1 MIGQRLYL
9 ALAIGL
15 ASVPVAAQTASPGVA
30 GEPVFAEHRLTLQLS
45 DKSPDKEALV
55 LSVAANVLK
64 AYGPDKV
71 AIEVVAFGPGVD
83 LLSAD
88 NPNKALIESLIVQG
102 VRFDVCMNTVDTIE
116 RKTGKPFPLNPHAQK
131 VVAGVERII
140 TLAEHGYV
148 TVRP

>member
-1 MIGQRLYL
+1 MIGARLYL
-9 ALAIGL
+9 AFVLCFAA
-15 ASVPVAAQTASPGVA
+15 ASASAQTAAPGVA
-30 GEPVFAEHRLTLQLS
+30 GEPAFAEHRLTLQLS
-45 DKSPDKEALV
+45 ENNAEKESLV
-55 LSVAANVLK
+55 LSVAANVLN

-83 LLSAD
+83 LLRAD
-88 NPNKALIESLIVQG
+88 NSNKALIESLIVQG
-102 VRFDVCMNTVDTIE
+102 VRFDVCMNTIDTIE
-116 RKTGKPFPLNPHAQK
+116 RKTGKPYPLNPQAQK